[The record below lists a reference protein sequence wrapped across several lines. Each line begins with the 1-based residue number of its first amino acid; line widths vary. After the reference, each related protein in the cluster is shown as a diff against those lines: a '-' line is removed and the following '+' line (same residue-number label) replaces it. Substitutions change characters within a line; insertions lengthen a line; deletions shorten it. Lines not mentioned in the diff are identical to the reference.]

1 MEIDARLLVDLLLDR
16 KQTERGM
23 GQHYLHDERILASSI
38 EACTEAGVE
47 LNSTSRVLEVG
58 PGAGSLTLFLL
69 ATGAHITAIEIDSIS
84 IEHLNR
90 VFPEQISTGQ
100 LEIIEADAL
109 KTNWPEV
116 THIVANIP
124 YQISSPILER
134 IHQES
139 TKPGVIVLLLQ
150 EEFARRLGMEGGPQ
164 DRGSL
169 GLNTWLEHDVTSVT
183 KVPPHCFQPA
193 PRVHSRLIS
202 LTPASR
208 DRTDDELFDPR
219 LFNMMIRQSFERRRQ
234 KLRTRLKRA
243 PRRLNRLKGWHRQRW
258 ADALN
263 TLDSDTDYLIASG
276 LPEDL
281 LDLRPE
287 SLTPGE
293 WVDLTRAFI
302 SHQSG

>member
-1 MEIDARLLVDLLLDR
+1 MDIDARLLVDLLLDR
-16 KQTERGM
+16 KQTERGL
-23 GQHYLHDERILASSI
+23 GQHYLHDEGILASTI
-38 EACTEAGVE
+38 DACTEAGTQ
-47 LNSTSRVLEVG
+47 LDANSHVLEIG

-69 ATGAHITAIEIDSIS
+69 ATGAHITAIEIDSIA

-90 VFPEQISTGQ
+90 VFPAQIANGQ

-109 KTNWPEV
+109 RTEWPEV

-124 YQISSPILER
+124 YQISSPLLER
-134 IHQES
+134 IHKEP
-139 TKPGVIVLLLQ
+139 TKPSVIVILLQ

-183 KVPPHCFQPA
+183 AVPPHCFQPA
-193 PRVHSRLIS
+193 PRVHSRLVA
-202 LTPASR
+202 LTPVSR
-208 DRTDDELFDPR
+208 DRTGDELFDSR
-219 LFNMMIRQSFERRRQ
+219 LFNMMVRQSFERRRQ
-234 KLRTRLKRA
+234 KLRTRLKKA

-263 TLDSDTDYLIASG
+263 ALDSDTEYLISSG
-276 LPEDL
+276 LPEGL

-287 SLTPGE
+287 SLTPSE
-293 WVDLTRAFI
+293 WVNLTRAII
-302 SHQSG
+302 SHQSN

>member
-263 TLDSDTDYLIASG
+263 TLDSDTEYLIASG

>member
-16 KQTERGM
+16 KQTERGL
-23 GQHYLHDERILASSI
+23 GQHYLLDEAVLASAI
-38 EACTEAGVE
+38 DACTAAGFE
-47 LNSTSRVLEVG
+47 LDATSRVLEVG

-69 ATGAHITAIEIDSIS
+69 ATGAKITSIEIDPIA
-84 IEHLNR
+84 IEHLHR

-109 KTNWPEV
+109 QFEWPEV

-124 YQISSPILER
+124 YQISSPFLER
-134 IHQES
+134 IQKES
-139 TKPGVIVLLLQ
+139 TKPMVIVLLLQ
-150 EEFARRLGMEGGPQ
+150 EEFARRLAMEGGPQ

-169 GLNTWLEHDVTSVT
+169 GLNTWIENDVTSVT
-183 KVPPHCFQPA
+183 RVPPHCFQPA
-193 PRVHSRLIS
+193 PRVHSRLVS

-208 DRTDDELFDPR
+208 DRTDDELFDHR
-219 LFNMMIRQSFERRRQ
+219 LFSMIIRQSFERRRQ

-258 ADALN
+258 ADALKK
-263 TLDSDTDYLIASG
+263 LDSAPEYLVASG

-281 LDLRPE
+281 LNLRPE
-287 SLTPGE
+287 SLTPNE
-293 WVDLTRAFI
+293 WVSLTRAI
-302 SHQSG
+302 IAHQSN